1 MDFIIVKGSVFMNL
15 KRYSVLCAVLALGL
29 MFCGAAAAV
38 PADTIT
44 VGMAADAK
52 SLDPQMTNDTT
63 SSTYMIQMY
72 EPLIEINKDKE
83 LVPCLAES
91 WKKLDD
97 LTYEITLRKGVKF
110 HNGAEVTAD
119 DAVFTLNRM
128 TTPAAAAVKSYGA
141 NIDASGLKV
150 IDRYTFQ
157 VKATSP
163 MAGFLS
169 YLTHSSAYILCKAA
183 VEAAGE
189 DYAKHPIGTG
199 PFKFVEKL
207 KGDHVS
213 YERFEDYWGD
223 KARYGKLLMR
233 TIPEATSRVIELET
247 GNIDIAYGIPNNDF
261 KRLQDEGKVAVYNKP
276 GLSITYMG
284 FNTQTPP
291 FDNPKVR
298 KAITIAIDRE
308 GALDVVYKGLGRVPT
323 SPLIPV
329 NSYFPAPVP
338 VEYDPDKAEKML
350 EEAGIKNLE
359 FTIYTN
365 ENKQRK
371 DYAEVIQ
378 AMLGD
383 LGITVKIQVL
393 EWGTFLE
400 QLKGGKLPVFM
411 IGWAADNINPDPDAY
426 IKAAMHSKFAGP
438 SNRVWLKDDLVDE
451 LLDKG
456 TVTPDGPERA
466 EIYRKFC
473 DRVNELN
480 PWCYLAIADTLYG
493 ANKNLKGVE
502 NFYRGSI
509 NRLDR
514 VYYE

>member
-1 MDFIIVKGSVFMNL
+1 MNL
-15 KRYSVLCAVLALGL
+15 KRYSVLCAVLAWGL

-63 SSTYMIQMY
+63 SSTYMVQMY
-72 EPLIEINKDKE
+72 EPLFDFNDNKE
-83 LVPCLAES
+83 LVGCLAES
-91 WKKLDD
+91 WKKLDPV
-97 LTYEITLRKGVKF
+97 TYEITLRKGVKF
-110 HNGAEVTAD
+110 HNGDELTAE
-119 DAVFTLNRM
+119 DAVFTLYRM
-128 TTPAAAAVKSYGA
+128 TTPAAAAVKAYGA

-157 VKATSP
+157 IKSVTP

-169 YLTHSSAYILCKAA
+169 YLNHSSSYIMCKAV
-183 VEAAGE
+183 VEAAG
-189 DYAKHPIGTG
+189 DNYGKRPIGTG
-199 PFKFVEKL
+199 PFKFVEML

-213 YERFEDYWGD
+213 YERFEDYWGP
-223 KARYGKLLMR
+223 KPRYKKLLLR

-247 GNIDIAYGIPNNDF
+247 GNIDIAYALPNNDF

-323 SPLIPV
+323 SPLLPS
-329 NSYFPAPVP
+329 NNYFPENIP

-350 EEAGIKNLE
+350 EEAGIKNFE

-383 LGITVKIQVL
+383 LGINVKIQVL

-400 QLKGGKLPVFM
+400 QLKGGRLPVFM
-411 IGWAADNINPDPDAY
+411 IGWASSNTNPDPDAY
-426 IKAAMHSKFAGP
+426 IKGAMHSKFAGP
-438 SNRVWLKDDLVDE
+438 SNRVWLKDAEVDE

-456 TVTPDGPERA
+456 TVTEDGPDRA
-466 EIYRKFC
+466 AIYKRFYE
-473 DRVNELN
+473 RVNELN
-480 PWCYLAIADTLYG
+480 PWCYLAVADTLYG
-493 ANKNLKGVE
+493 TNKNLKGAD
-502 NFYRGSI
+502 NFTRGTV
-509 NRLDR
+509 NRLNG